1 MREEGVQEAARGG
14 GRRGVRAREGEVD
27 GRSAAALAEEFVE
40 GLAQEFGDAG
50 LRRGQDEEALLP
62 RLRRG
67 ERGYL
72 ARLFAAPDEDF
83 GRRAR
88 EYPSGLRSPDG
99 HLASVIL
106 YLNSSKPGLAT
117 AGTEAQRKAE
127 VRQVELAAVCLLPS
141 AFF

>member
-72 ARLFAAPDEDF
+72 ARLFAAPDEDV

-99 HLASVIL
+99 HLAPVIPL
-106 YLNSSKPGLAT
+106 PEQFK
-117 AGTEAQRKAE
+117 AGISHGGTGARRK
-127 VRQVELAAVCLLPS
+127 
-141 AFF
+141 